1 MAFLKKVK
9 EEWKPKEFPDVQ
21 IGEIIDFP
29 GPYEILIRNGSAI
42 LVDKDGN
49 EMELPGQTFECP
61 VCFGKIEGLSLFT
74 EHVSGHMPTPKEKTD
89 VEEKIDIS
97 LTATEATAKKKE
109 AYAKRLANLEK
120 ARVARAANRIKK

>member
-9 EEWKPKEFPDVQ
+9 EEWQPKEFPSVQ
-21 IGEIIDFP
+21 IGEIVDFP
-29 GPYEILIRNGSAI
+29 GPYEALVRNGSAI

-74 EHVSGHMPTPKEKTD
+74 EHVSGH
-89 VEEKIDIS
+89 IS
-97 LTATEATAKKKE
+97 PPKKE
-109 AYAKRLANLEK
+109 EVKIKPENKADEIRAKRLAALEK
-120 ARVARAANRIKK
+120 ARATQAANRIKK

>member
-21 IGEIIDFP
+21 VGEIIDFP
-29 GPYEILIRNGSAI
+29 GPYEILVRNGSAI

-61 VCFGKIEGLSLFT
+61 VCFG
-74 EHVSGHMPTPKEKTD
+74 
-89 VEEKIDIS
+89 
-97 LTATEATAKKKE
+97 
-109 AYAKRLANLEK
+109 
-120 ARVARAANRIKK
+120 